1 MRKFACLL
9 GLGMVLLLGRT
20 AAAQDTP
27 KMDASLGYSYVRTAP
42 DTSGAPIIN
51 LHGGSASLAYNLTN
65 SFGIVGDFGGYHVET
80 VRGSRVDSTVIT
92 YLFGPRYSYRR
103 SENKVVPYGQI
114 LFGGAHV
121 GFPGGTDNAFAMSVG
136 GGVDVIASQHIG
148 IRLVQIEYL
157 LSRFREDFS
166 SKNHV
171 TQHNLRVTTGVLF
184 RFGR

>member
-9 GLGMVLLLGRT
+9 GWGMVLLLGRT

-27 KMDASLGYSYVRTAP
+27 KMDASLGYSYLRTAP
-42 DTSGAPIIN
+42 DTSGAPIVN

-80 VRGSRVDSTVIT
+80 VEGKPADFTVIT
-92 YLFGPRYSYRR
+92 YLFGPRYTYRR
-103 SENKVVPYGQI
+103 SESKVAPYGQI
-114 LFGGAHV
+114 LFGGAHI
-121 GFPGGTDNAFAMSVG
+121 GIPGGTDNAFAMSVG
-136 GGVDVIASQHIG
+136 GGIDVISNAHVG

-157 LSRFREDFS
+157 LSRFREGTP
-166 SKNHV
+166 KHV
-171 TQHNLRVTTGVLF
+171 VQHNLRVTTGVLF

>member
-1 MRKFACLL
+1 
-9 GLGMVLLLGRT
+9 MVLLLGR
-20 AAAQDTP
+20 AAPAQDTP
-27 KMDASLGYSYVRTAP
+27 KMDASLGYSYVRSAR
-42 DTSGAPIIN
+42 DTSGAPIVN

-157 LSRFREDFS
+157 LSRFREGS
-166 SKNHV
+166 PNRV

>member
-1 MRKFACLL
+1 MRKFACLC
-9 GLGMVLLLGRT
+9 GLGTLLLLGRT

-65 SFGIVGDFGGYHVET
+65 SFGIVGDFGGYHVSKI
-80 VRGSRVDSTVIT
+80 GGFPFDSTVIT
-92 YLFGPRYSYRR
+92 YLFGPRLTYRR
-103 SENKVVPYGQI
+103 SESKVAPYAQI
-114 LFGGAHV
+114 LFGGAHIGTPV
-121 GFPGGTDNAFAMSVG
+121 GTDNAFAMSVG
-136 GGVDVIASQHIG
+136 GGIDVIPSQHVG

-157 LSRFREDFS
+157 LSRFREVPP
-166 SKNHV
+166 KRV